1 MKLTLVATCMFG
13 LEKILG
19 EEIDALGLK
28 RLDTMDGRVTFE
40 GTEADI
46 PRANIHLRCAER
58 VFVHMGAF
66 PAHSFAELFDGTKS
80 IPWED
85 WISRADAFP
94 VKGHSIKS
102 GLTSLP
108 DCQSIV
114 KKAVVERLKEKY
126 GISWFEETGVKYQI
140 EFFIFKD
147 VAHLMIDTSGVALHK
162 RGYRPEAGAAPLRET
177 LAAALVYTARPK
189 EDILFWDP
197 VCGSGTIAIEAAM
210 LVSGRAPGLG
220 RSFAGEDFANIPG
233 ALWNTARE
241 EAQARIRTDCHFEVY
256 ASDIDEDILDITYEN
271 ALRAGV
277 EEYLNIFQAD
287 ARHIKKEDRK
297 GTVVCNPPY
306 GERMGEREEIER
318 LYQQLGGSFKALY
331 PWQIYVLT
339 SSDRFDRLYGQ
350 RADKVKKLYNGMLPC
365 YLYEYFKPAEARD
378 EKGRTAKEIFDRGPE
393 RSFDRG
399 SDRNADRGTNRY
411 PADRNRKPDFQSRDR
426 KPYGPRADR
435 PYPPKKKD

>member
-13 LEKILG
+13 LEKLLG

-28 RLDTMDGRVTFE
+28 RIDTMDGRVTFE
-40 GTEADI
+40 GEAADI
-46 PRANIHLRCAER
+46 PRANIALRCAER
-58 VFVHMGAF
+58 VFIHLGAF
-66 PAHSFAELFDGTKS
+66 PARSFAELFDGTRDL
-80 IPWED
+80 PWED
-85 WISRADAFP
+85 FVGRTDAFP

-102 GLTSLP
+102 GLTSIP

-114 KKAVVERLKEKY
+114 KKAVVERLRERY

-177 LAAALVYTARPK
+177 LAAALVMTARPR
-189 EDILFWDP
+189 EDVLFWDP
-197 VCGSGTIAIEAAM
+197 FCGSGTIAIEAAM
-210 LVSGRAPGLG
+210 IVSGRAPGLG
-220 RSFAGEDFANIPG
+220 RSFAGEDFACIPK
-233 ALWNTARE
+233 ALWQTARE
-241 EAQARIRTDCHFEVY
+241 EAQARIRTDCKFEVY

-277 EEYLNIFQAD
+277 EEYINVFQAD
-287 ARHIKKEDRK
+287 ARKIKKEDRK

-318 LYQQLGGSFKALY
+318 LYQQLGGPFKALY

-339 SSDRFDRLYGQ
+339 SCDRFDRLYGQ
-350 RADKVKKLYNGMLPC
+350 RADKVKKFYNGMLPC
-365 YLYEYFKPAEARD
+365 YLYEYFKPAEARNGQ
-378 EKGRTAKEIFDRGPE
+378 GRTAKEIFDR
-393 RSFDRG
+393 
-399 SDRNADRGTNRY
+399 NADRR
-411 PADRNRKPDFQSRDR
+411 PDFRGQDR
-426 KPYGPRADR
+426 KPYASREGRPHPRGRKQD
-435 PYPPKKKD
+435 

>member
-13 LEKILG
+13 LERLLG

-40 GTEADI
+40 GEEADI
-46 PRANIHLRCAER
+46 PRANIALRCAER
-58 VFVHMGAF
+58 VFIRVGQF
-66 PAHSFAELFDGTKS
+66 PAASFAELFDGVRAL
-80 IPWED
+80 PWED
-85 WISRADAFP
+85 WIGRIDAFP
-94 VKGHSIKS
+94 VKGHAIKS
-102 GLTSLP
+102 TLTSIP

-114 KKAVVERLKEKY
+114 KKAVVERLREKY

-147 VAHLMIDTSGVALHK
+147 VAALMLDTSGVALHK
-162 RGYRPEAGAAPLRET
+162 RGYRTEAGAAPLRET
-177 LAAALVYTARPK
+177 LAAALALTARPR

-197 VCGSGTIAIEAAM
+197 FCGSGTIAIEAAM
-210 LVSGRAPGLG
+210 IVTDRAPGLG
-220 RSFAGEDFANIPG
+220 RSFAGEAFAAIPKP
-233 ALWNTARE
+233 LWTAARE
-241 EAQARIRTDCHFEVY
+241 EASARIRTDSRFEAY

-277 EEYLNIFQAD
+277 EQHLNIFQAD
-287 ARHIKKEDRK
+287 ARTIKREDRK

-318 LYQQLGGSFKALY
+318 LYQQLGGAFKALY

-365 YLYEYFKPAEARD
+365 YLYEYFKPAEARA
-378 EKGRTAKEIFDRGPE
+378 ESNRTAKEIFDR
-393 RSFDRG
+393 
-399 SDRNADRGTNRY
+399 
-411 PADRNRKPDFQSRDR
+411 
-426 KPYGPRADR
+426 RADR
-435 PYPPKKKD
+435 RPSPKGSENNVHPTKKKPF

>member
-126 GISWFEETGVKYQI
+126 GISWFEETGVRYQI

-197 VCGSGTIAIEAAM
+197 FCGSGTIAIEAAM

-256 ASDIDEDILDITYEN
+256 ASDIDEDILDVTYEN

>member
-13 LEKILG
+13 LEKLLG

-28 RLDTMDGRVTFE
+28 RLDTMDGRITFE
-40 GTEADI
+40 GEEADI
-46 PRANIHLRCAER
+46 PRANINLRCAER
-58 VFVHMGAF
+58 VFVHVGQF
-66 PAHSFAELFDGTKS
+66 PANSFTELFDGTKS
-80 IPWED
+80 FPWED
-85 WISRADAFP
+85 WIGRTDAFP

-114 KKAVVERLKEKY
+114 KKAVVERLREKY

-147 VAHLMIDTSGVALHK
+147 IAHLMIDTSGVALHK
-162 RGYRPEAGAAPLRET
+162 RGYRTEAGAAPLRET
-177 LAAALVYTARPK
+177 LAAALVMTARPR

-197 VCGSGTIAIEAAM
+197 FCGSGTIAIEAAM
-210 LVSGRAPGLG
+210 LVSGRAPGLN
-220 RSFAGEDFANIPG
+220 RAFAGESFANIAHP
-233 ALWNTARE
+233 LWDAARE
-241 EAQARIRTDCHFEVY
+241 EAMARIRTDCQFEVY

-277 EEYLNIFQAD
+277 EEYINIFQAD
-287 ARHIKKEDRK
+287 ARSIKKEDRK

-365 YLYEYFKPAEARD
+365 YLYEYFKPVDARAETR
-378 EKGRTAKEIFDRGPE
+378 RTAKEIFDRKHE
-393 RSFDRG
+393 KN
-399 SDRNADRGTNRY
+399 SDFGGH
-411 PADRNRKPDFQSRDR
+411 DR
-426 KPYGPRADR
+426 KSYGPRNHQ
-435 PYPPKKKD
+435 PYPPKKKC